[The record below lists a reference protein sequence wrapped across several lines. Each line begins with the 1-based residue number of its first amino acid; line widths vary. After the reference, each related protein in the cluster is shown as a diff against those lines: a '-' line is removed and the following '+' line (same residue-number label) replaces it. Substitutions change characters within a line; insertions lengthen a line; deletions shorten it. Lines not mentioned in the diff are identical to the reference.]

1 MNIDV
6 LNTPIEFLKG
16 VGPKRA
22 DLLKSEMSIYTFR
35 DLLSHFPFRY
45 VDRAGEL
52 PREVATIL
60 KGFMNH
66 RMGPNRIEQPIALIM
81 EKPIVH
87 ARRHIMWTFVRCP
100 QI

>member
-1 MNIDV
+1 MLV
-6 LNTPIEFLKG
+6 LIEDNYVFF
-16 VGPKRA
+16 
-22 DLLKSEMSIYTFR
+22 KSEQSMC
-35 DLLSHFPFRY
+35 PFRY

-52 PREVATIL
+52 RGEVATML

-66 RMGPNRIEQPIALIM
+66 RMGPNRIEQPLALIM

-87 ARRHIMWTFVRCP
+87 ARRHIMWTFVQCP